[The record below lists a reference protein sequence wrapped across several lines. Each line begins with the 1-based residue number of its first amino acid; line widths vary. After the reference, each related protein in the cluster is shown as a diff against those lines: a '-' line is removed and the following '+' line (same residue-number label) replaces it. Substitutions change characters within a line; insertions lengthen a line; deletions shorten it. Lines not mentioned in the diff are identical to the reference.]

1 MFKSLMFKT
10 NPLAEELS
18 IYRQKQM
25 KEGKYSFSKNKKSYD
40 NVWDKNS
47 C

>member
-18 IYRQKQM
+18 RYRQRQM
-25 KEGKYSFSKNKKSYD
+25 AEGKSSLPKSKRSLDK
-40 NVWDKNS
+40 VWDKNS